1 MTSDP
6 NRALASSDYGLIK
19 NMEKIALIEELP
31 NGIQKDREFNKIV
44 YQKSSSSVY
53 GKQKITA
60 VNKVMVGNQMRKLC
74 LR

>member
-6 NRALASSDYGLIK
+6 NRALASSDYVLIK

-60 VNKVMVGNQMRKLC
+60 VKKVMVGNQMRILC